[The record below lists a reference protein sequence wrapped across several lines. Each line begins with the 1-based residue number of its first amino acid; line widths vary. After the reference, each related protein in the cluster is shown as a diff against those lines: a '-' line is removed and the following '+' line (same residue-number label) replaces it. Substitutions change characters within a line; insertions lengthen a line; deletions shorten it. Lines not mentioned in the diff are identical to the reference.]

1 MILVV
6 DDDEA
11 FLEQAQ
17 EILNRNRQVFLAS
30 DADRAFELARELSFS
45 VALVDLDLPG
55 EDGFE
60 LIRKL
65 RDTVPELS
73 IIVVNSALHNLTL
86 EDARKLGAV
95 EVVEETDHVGLETRR
110 RTCAATASRSVGCQN
125 LAHD

>member
-30 DADRAFELARELSFS
+30 DADRAFELVRELGFS
-45 VALVDLDLPG
+45 VVLVDLDLPG
-55 EDGFE
+55 EDGFA

-73 IIVVNSALHNLTL
+73 IIVVNSALHSLTL

-95 EVVEETDHVGLETRR
+95 EVLKKPITSDWKPVVERVRQRR
-110 RTCAATASRSVGCQN
+110 SKA
-125 LAHD
+125 

>member
-17 EILNRNRQVFLAS
+17 AILNRDRQVFVVS
-30 DADRAFELARELSFS
+30 DTDRAFDLAQNLGFS

-55 EDGFE
+55 EDGFA

-65 RDTVPELS
+65 RDAVPELS
-73 IIVVNSALHNLTL
+73 IIAISSALHTLTL

-95 EVVEETDHVGLETRR
+95 EVLKKPITPDWKPVVERARERR
-110 RTCAATASRSVGCQN
+110 GSV
-125 LAHD
+125 

>member
-17 EILNRNRQVFLAS
+17 EILNRNRQVFLVS
-30 DADRAFELARELSFS
+30 DTERAFDLAKELGFS
-45 VALVDLDLPG
+45 VALIDLDLPG
-55 EDGFE
+55 EDGFA

-73 IIVVNSALHNLTL
+73 IIAISSAGHSLTI

-95 EVVEETDHVGLETRR
+95 EVLKKPITPEWKPVVERVRERR
-110 RTCAATASRSVGCQN
+110 SEA
-125 LAHD
+125 

>member
-30 DADRAFELARELSFS
+30 DADRAFELAQG

-55 EDGFE
+55 EDG
-60 LIRKL
+60 
-65 RDTVPELS
+65 
-73 IIVVNSALHNLTL
+73 
-86 EDARKLGAV
+86 
-95 EVVEETDHVGLETRR
+95 
-110 RTCAATASRSVGCQN
+110 SR
-125 LAHD
+125 

>member
-11 FLEQAQ
+11 FLDQAQ
-17 EILNRNRQVFLAS
+17 EILNRTRQVFLVS
-30 DADRAFELARELSFS
+30 NADRALELAVELGFS

-55 EDGFE
+55 EDGFA

-73 IIVVNSALHNLTL
+73 IIAVSSALHSLSL

-95 EVVEETDHVGLETRR
+95 EVLKKPITPEWKPVVERVRERR
-110 RTCAATASRSVGCQN
+110 SNG
-125 LAHD
+125 

>member
-17 EILNRNRQVFLAS
+17 EILNRTRQVFLIS
-30 DADRAFELARELSFS
+30 NADRAFELARELGFS

-55 EDGFE
+55 EDGFA

-73 IIVVNSALHNLTL
+73 IIAVSSALHSLTL
-86 EDARKLGAV
+86 EDARRLGAV
-95 EVVEETDHVGLETRR
+95 EVLRKPITPDWKPVVERIRQQHSS
-110 RTCAATASRSVGCQN
+110 A
-125 LAHD
+125 